1 MSKRLLSRGDAR
13 ANFDAQGLAVTEW
26 ANAQGFKP
34 EDVYSVLSGR
44 TKGRRGQAHLIA
56 VALGLKSTTIVTPEN
71 SKPDGIDASE
81 RRFAEEDA
89 MPEP

>member
-1 MSKRLLSRGDAR
+1 MSKRLLSRGDVR
-13 ANFDAQGLAVTEW
+13 ANFDAQGLVVTEW
-26 ANAQGFKP
+26 ANAHGFKA
-34 EDVYSVLSGR
+34 EDVYLVLSGR

-56 VALGLKSTTIVTPEN
+56 VALGLKSTEVVTPG
-71 SKPDGIDASE
+71 SSRLDAIDASE